1 MLTSTTAQNDAEE
14 KKIIGAHTSFV
25 EKALQPHFVKVSAL
39 PGQTQGKEVVELY
52 SKHISKK
59 DRNIVCEHS
68 RHARIG
74 LAWYSQYV
82 CAESHFFTNETIKKG
97 VLDEKKTTNREI
109 DLRIDFLSFAMT
121 DASLLLLC
129 ETTGYKLVSPF
140 RSDMAF
146 MHLAVKI
153 FCTPA
158 GVAFDPV
165 SKKLFLIDVHVDS
178 MLTLDG
184 ALDSARESLLVK
196 RTDLIYSL
204 EIFGLKHGI
213 LVDVGFDRTSSVP
226 VRTMRLVYVTRDSAV
241 DVFGDK
247 QQNGEKIFAPVEY
260 VENWGA
266 LWGGKK

>member
-1 MLTSTTAQNDAEE
+1 
-14 KKIIGAHTSFV
+14 
-25 EKALQPHFVKVSAL
+25 
-39 PGQTQGKEVVELY
+39 
-52 SKHISKK
+52 
-59 DRNIVCEHS
+59 
-68 RHARIG
+68 
-74 LAWYSQYV
+74 V
-82 CAESHFFTNETIKKG
+82 CAESHSFPNETIKK
-97 VLDEKKTTNREI
+97 LLNEKKGTNRKCGPESAF
-109 DLRIDFLSFAMT
+109 LRPSMT
-121 DASLLLLC
+121 DAALLLLC
-129 ETTGYKLVSPF
+129 ESTGYKLVSSF
-140 RSDMAF
+140 RSNMAF
-146 MHLAVKI
+146 LSLQQDVKI

-165 SKKLFLIDVHVDS
+165 SKKLFLIDVPVDS

-204 EIFGLKHGI
+204 EIFGLEHGI

-241 DVFGDK
+241 NVFGDK

-266 LWGGKK
+266 LGGRKK